1 MKTKTLS
8 IVSAL
13 LVLALFLSACGP
25 LQALAGK
32 KVTVSILYGSEK
44 QSWLEPMIA
53 AYNAAGHKT
62 ADGAV
67 ITVEGTVMGS
77 IESFNAIMSGQI
89 QPTVWSPASS
99 IYIPVANA
107 QWRQSHGADLVTGTP
122 KDLVLS
128 PVVIAMWEPMARALG
143 WPGKTLGWSDIAALA
158 TSDQGWS
165 AYGYPE
171 WGSFKFGHTHP
182 GYSNSGLVAVI
193 AEAYAGAGKQRDLTA
208 ADLSDPKV
216 VSLMTD
222 VESSIIHYGTSTGF
236 FADRMF
242 QRGPSYLSAAVLY
255 ENLVVEQENKRL
267 SGASQ
272 QLPVVAI
279 YPKEGTFWANH
290 PYAVLNAPWVTDQ
303 ARAAAEDFQAFLL
316 DRPQQLNAM
325 SLGFRPADP
334 SIPLTAPLDAQ
345 HGVDTS
351 EPKTVLETPPVDVI
365 SGVQAL
371 WDQVK
376 KPVDLVVVLDISGSM
391 QGDKIS
397 SARQSLLQFVDLLGD
412 RDRLEVIIFSTDITT
427 LSDLS
432 ELGPKRDAVKTH
444 ISGVIEGG
452 NTRLYDAVA
461 QGYQDLQQK
470 GDPGHIRAMA
480 VLTDGQ
486 DNESNLT
493 LDDLI
498 AQIDASGQEGGT
510 SIKLFTIAY
519 GSDADKTVLTNIADA
534 SGGKEYD
541 STPDNIN
548 KVYEDIATFF

>member
-1 MKTKTLS
+1 MKTKTFSFFSL
-8 IVSAL
+8 L
-13 LVLALFLSACGP
+13 LVATLFLSACGP

-32 KVTVSILYGSEK
+32 QIKIGILYGSEK
-44 QSWLEPMIA
+44 QGWLEPMIA
-53 AYNAAGHKT
+53 AYNAARHKT
-62 ADGAV
+62 ADEAA

-77 IESFNAIMSGQI
+77 IESFNAIMNGQI

-107 QWRQSHGADLVTGTP
+107 QWRQSHGVDLVTGTP

-143 WPGKTLGWSDIAALA
+143 WPDKSLGWSDIAALA
-158 TSDQGWS
+158 TSSQGWA

-182 GYSNSGLVAVI
+182 GYSNSGLDAVI
-193 AEAYAGAGKQRDLTA
+193 AEAYAGAGKPRGLTA

-255 ENLVVEQENKRL
+255 ENLVVQQESSRL

-279 YPKEGTFWANH
+279 YPREGTFWANH
-290 PYAVLNAPWVTDQ
+290 PYTILNAPWVTDQ
-303 ARAAAEDFQAFLL
+303 ARAAAADFQAFLL
-316 DRPQQLNAM
+316 DRPQQLKAL

-334 SIPLTAPLDAQ
+334 SIPLGAPLDAQ

-351 EPKTVLETPPVDVI
+351 EPKTVLETPTVDVI

-376 KPVDLVVVLDISGSM
+376 KPVDLVVLLDVSGSM
-391 QGDKIS
+391 QGDKIT
-397 SARQSLLQFVDLLGD
+397 SARKSLLQFVDLLGD
-412 RDRLEVIIFSTDITT
+412 RDRLEVIIFSSDITT
-427 LSDLS
+427 LTDLTL
-432 ELGPKRDAVKTH
+432 LGPKRQSVKTH
-444 ISGVIEGG
+444 ISGIIEGG

-461 QGYQDLQQK
+461 QGYQELQQK
-470 GDPGHIRAMA
+470 GDPSHIRAMA

-486 DNESNLT
+486 DTQSSLT
-493 LDDLI
+493 LDDLVARI
-498 AQIDASGQEGGT
+498 NASSQEGGT
-510 SIKLFTIAY
+510 AIKLFTIAY
-519 GSDADKTVLTNIADA
+519 GSDADKTVLTSIADP

-541 STPDNIN
+541 STPENIN
-548 KVYEDIATFF
+548 KVYQDIATFF